1 MMSSCKDEDESSLET
16 GDLGLGLG
24 LKPGSLPILNVLRY
38 NDVGSKKDFPSVTD
52 KPLVPPNQNQY
63 SQIEKIRG
71 KNKILKDSVNKG
83 LGAKTEGQIPSS
95 NMNRGRTPSVEE
107 HKTVAEAAN
116 INRDDILKKL
126 AEAEQEVEE
135 LKTDLEVYEKRLE
148 SKYKAI
154 AILRKQIFSREEG
167 MDACERKSR
176 KYEESLEKEVN
187 TLNFELGKRETTF
200 ENSQQMW
207 AVRFD
212 SICRENVSLTAELDQ
227 KSLELREVKAQK
239 TVLCRERD
247 ELLALLDVKERG
259 RYMRSRSVSEDEAY
273 SEYTS
278 TELAVLGACKCRVT
292 SPEPCGC
299 AHAAAALR
307 RELCKLKEQ
316 YEAQLRRRDEAS
328 QTVDAYRAA
337 FEEQLFKNKQL
348 MLKLAELAVAGPSR
362 YEKAKVI
369 LKNLIHLLNDD
380 DYLCE
385 ITNQRQ
391 NVYSINGNLKSG
403 PKFEQESH
411 SDPVMNDRDLVMALT
426 EILHQR
432 NEAFA
437 HKKLAAQVLSDRVRE
452 LENQLSNYQTEDHQ
466 EAAHS

>member
-1 MMSSCKDEDESSLET
+1 MSTCNDEDGGNLES
-16 GDLGLGLG
+16 GDLGLGFG
-24 LKPGSLPILNVLRY
+24 LKPGSLPILDALR
-38 NDVGSKKDFPSVTD
+38 SKKKALLKSHVDLSAVSA
-52 KPLVPPNQNQY
+52 KPLIPPNQSQY
-63 SQIEKIRG
+63 STIEKLRH
-71 KNKILKDSVNKG
+71 KSKTSVNIYNR
-83 LGAKTEGQIPSS
+83 KTYLDKMNPADPRCEGDKKLPPKEQVQIS
-95 NMNRGRTPSVEE
+95 
-107 HKTVAEAAN
+107 K
-116 INRDDILKKL
+116 DDIIKKL
-126 AEAEQEVEE
+126 LEAEQEVEE
-135 LKTDLEVYEKRLE
+135 LKTELEVYEKRLE

-154 AILRKQIFSREEG
+154 AILKNQISSCEEDINTSG
-167 MDACERKSR
+167 KKSR
-176 KYEESLEKEVN
+176 QYEESLEREVN
-187 TLNFELGKRETTF
+187 SLNFELGKRETTF

-212 SICRENVSLTAELDQ
+212 SICKENSSLTTELDQ
-227 KSLELREVKAQK
+227 KSLELREMKAQK
-239 TVLCRERD
+239 MVLCRERD

-259 RYMRSRSVSEDEAY
+259 RYLRSRSISEDEAY
-273 SEYTS
+273 SEYSS

-316 YEAQLRRRDEAS
+316 YEAQLRRRDEAA

-337 FEEQLFKNKQL
+337 FEEQLYRNKQM
-348 MLKLAELAVAGPSR
+348 MLQLAEIAVAGPSK

-391 NVYSINGNLKSG
+391 NIFSINGNSKPGKPEVDSQS
-403 PKFEQESH
+403 E
-411 SDPVMNDRDLVMALT
+411 PVMSDRDLVMALT

-437 HKKLAAQVLSDRVRE
+437 HKKLAAQVLSDRVKE
-452 LENQLSNYQTEDHQ
+452 LETELSQYHTSE
-466 EAAHS
+466 EETFS